1 MSLSTSRVSGPGGRG
16 RGGGSTHAGSR
27 FAFFLH
33 APSHTHTM
41 DAAVPPTVQPVAQ
54 STEMGE
60 EAAALRAD
68 IAAHEA
74 ALHAAAAALREE
86 YAALIAAA
94 AARDTAA
101 AARAEALREEYAA
114 LIAAAAARA
123 EALREEYAARDTA
136 AAARDT
142 AAAAREAALYTRIS
156 SRIAAVIES
165 SRAPS
170 PSSTTVGDRALHA
183 LSVMK
188 RIFHLQ
194 PPPDGASDDEKAPI
208 ATPEDLRRLLAA
220 CTWRSDLVAA
230 VTPLLRAARGL
241 DALPEPSPAD
251 PCPLVL
257 VNSEGVA
264 WLDALSA
271 PQPAG
276 HLKRPDL
283 FVTWAPFWSGL
294 QDPDRGAVGRL
305 ASRALQLDGCVREV
319 YAATLGVSEPHSGDF
334 GQLVDCHSRL
344 PGNVDGEPTTTRGML
359 FNASVF
365 WLYESVSAHPVTL
378 TMGSWGAPGSRA
390 AVRAFFSAAPVP
402 SVVPLLR
409 FMCRKLGVVPRRIAA
424 TDAQPAAAAAADGA
438 AAPRPSSAFLGA
450 GASGQVFCVA
460 RPPAAGDAEVAAA
473 AAAAEELLYALKVSS
488 TSLVEELTYE
498 FETLARAFEA
508 GAPVVPVVA
517 GSLHFLLIG
526 VEGVYHGG
534 GFLLRDVCARTHVD
548 SRARCVAAFAALHA
562 LHARG
567 FAHGDA
573 RLPNLVTRG
582 HGAGAELVWIDM
594 RKGFAGDKGTPDLI
608 RYAQT
613 VDGRSLAASVL
624 GIGREGVFPG
634 PVSTALEGVPGGGS
648 AAYDT
653 LSAAVWEATS
663 LWA

>member
-1 MSLSTSRVSGPGGRG
+1 
-16 RGGGSTHAGSR
+16 
-27 FAFFLH
+27 
-33 APSHTHTM
+33 M

-60 EAAALRAD
+60 E
-68 IAAHEA
+68 IAAREA
-74 ALHAAAAALREE
+74 ALHAAAAALRAEIFAQADAL
-86 YAALIAAA
+86 YAGVAARDMAA

-123 EALREEYAARDTA
+123 EALREEYAARDAA

-142 AAAAREAALYTRIS
+142 ASAAREAALYTRIS

-283 FVTWAPFWSGL
+283 FVTWAPFL
-294 QDPDRGAVGRL
+294 VG
-305 ASRALQLDGCVREV
+305 
-319 YAATLGVSEPHSGDF
+319 P
-334 GQLVDCHSRL
+334 
-344 PGNVDGEPTTTRGML
+344 
-359 FNASVF
+359 
-365 WLYESVSAHPVTL
+365 
-378 TMGSWGAPGSRA
+378 
-390 AVRAFFSAAPVP
+390 
-402 SVVPLLR
+402 
-409 FMCRKLGVVPRRIAA
+409 
-424 TDAQPAAAAAADGA
+424 
-438 AAPRPSSAFLGA
+438 
-450 GASGQVFCVA
+450 
-460 RPPAAGDAEVAAA
+460 
-473 AAAAEELLYALKVSS
+473 
-488 TSLVEELTYE
+488 
-498 FETLARAFEA
+498 
-508 GAPVVPVVA
+508 
-517 GSLHFLLIG
+517 
-526 VEGVYHGG
+526 
-534 GFLLRDVCARTHVD
+534 
-548 SRARCVAAFAALHA
+548 
-562 LHARG
+562 
-567 FAHGDA
+567 
-573 RLPNLVTRG
+573 
-582 HGAGAELVWIDM
+582 
-594 RKGFAGDKGTPDLI
+594 
-608 RYAQT
+608 
-613 VDGRSLAASVL
+613 
-624 GIGREGVFPG
+624 PG
-634 PVSTALEGVPGGGS
+634 P
-648 AAYDT
+648 
-653 LSAAVWEATS
+653 
-663 LWA
+663 